1 MNTTKIM
8 LAVIAT
14 LTITAMTIG
23 MVAYLLS
30 DLTYKQSMQHPA
42 VWLLM
47 LIFGWIPAVVVG
59 TDLDDK
65 LKHA

>member
-1 MNTTKIM
+1 MKATKIM

-14 LTITAMTIG
+14 LTLTAMTFGLIS
-23 MVAYLLS
+23 YLLS

-47 LIFGWIPAVVVG
+47 LIFGWVPAVVVG
-59 TDLDDK
+59 TDLDEK